1 MGGLLDVASGK
12 ICGNQR
18 VAGKQPSQLQHCE
31 CANRARR
38 ISGARRQRR
47 HRHHQSADHKRGDA
61 CVGASDRSPMIVRS
75 KLGEQSLLELYFVRL
90 MGEHEDDADDDNA
103 YTRQQQQDYRKS
115 HDAFSPKIISTEG
128 FILSIILRSVEP
140 DDERVSAGGD
150 SCFAPARGGG
160 SDLGGSMT
168 AFILSSALAFALYEL
183 LASVKWPV
191 SSGQIPFHWG
201 SITVK
206 PEVMPVAL
214 NLMRA
219 AIVAAV
225 LISILVIHTFTSP
238 NDVISKYEVNVVFG
252 FLFGP
257 MFGIWV
263 NSIVM
268 HPAPDLSRVQVLAA
282 IGLLL
287 LFFFGAVGNE
297 TAGFIRRYSNS
308 LSSVKIPGAELS
320 FLAGKERNDG
330 VSATPFAGSS
340 ANTTFPTKASPGLS
354 NLAVLDKIIERDRD
368 YLIKAFSPKDSA
380 GKLPV
385 GELYQAE
392 QFAKAS
398 IVPPL
403 SCLFAWYARTGDSH
417 TVDNYLTAYVGAFR
431 RLEALNTQINAPKGQ
446 PTQAEN
452 TERLR
457 EVSSDLVRHGL
468 ATALDVASS
477 IAPGDLPEACK
488 SWFAIYCPA
497 ENAES
502 GFKFRQCLAAL
513 AKQFDPS
520 SGVAKSDL
528 IEKRI
533 SFLSDGLAEFITP
546 PGTDTRGL
554 EALPYFAIT
563 RASLMAQL
571 GQHEAAASILDDW
584 LRLRNDENQ
593 RKQKQDEF
601 EANPLLQI
609 KDEWFALRVRSTLA
623 TYVEDWL
630 EDQGTPGATVV
641 QTEHLKNLQLS
652 LDGFKKR
659 LLKAGFFKELDAAC
673 QTKCEPVFKRPAEC
687 TSDEPRDR
695 LRLWQKL
702 YTSYISFKY
711 ALIHR
716 ALEHP
721 DYQSQFAETINDE
734 ARRLVN
740 YDPSCATDQPE
751 VFYAQSLLAFVE
763 NAASYSKIRARL
775 DSEDTQKKRLDEAER
790 AGKLGLEI
798 IKTAAAE
805 DQERTGKRYLGRIEG
820 SFAVGVQER
829 LKTQLRRVEQAKKQ
843 LGE

>member
-1 MGGLLDVASGK
+1 MSGYPKGTRASRP
-12 ICGNQR
+12 CLA
-18 VAGKQPSQLQHCE
+18 AGPT
-31 CANRARR
+31 
-38 ISGARRQRR
+38 
-47 HRHHQSADHKRGDA
+47 
-61 CVGASDRSPMIVRS
+61 
-75 KLGEQSLLELYFVRL
+75 F
-90 MGEHEDDADDDNA
+90 
-103 YTRQQQQDYRKS
+103 
-115 HDAFSPKIISTEG
+115 
-128 FILSIILRSVEP
+128 
-140 DDERVSAGGD
+140 
-150 SCFAPARGGG
+150 
-160 SDLGGSMT
+160 GGSMT
-168 AFILSSALAFALYEL
+168 AFILSSAIAFALYEL
-183 LASVKWPV
+183 LASVKRPV
-191 SSGQIPFHWG
+191 SSGRIPFHWG
-201 SITVK
+201 RITIK
-206 PEVMPVAL
+206 RAVMPVAL

-219 AIVAAV
+219 AIVAAI
-225 LISILVIHTFTSP
+225 LISILVIHTLTSP
-238 NDVISKYEVNVVFG
+238 TDVISKYEVNIVFG

-257 MFGIWV
+257 LFGIWV

-268 HPAPDLSRVQVLAA
+268 HPTPDLSRVQVLAA

-287 LFFFGAVGNE
+287 LFFLGAVGNE

-308 LSSVKIPGAELS
+308 VSSVKIPGAELS
-320 FLAGKERNDG
+320 FVAGKERNDG
-330 VSATPFAGSS
+330 VSATPFADSS

-354 NLAVLDKIIERDRD
+354 NLAVLDQIIQRDRD
-368 YLIKAFSPKDSA
+368 YLTKAFSPKHSA

-392 QFAKAS
+392 RFAQAS

-417 TVDNYLTAYVGAFR
+417 TVDSYLSAYVGAFR
-431 RLEALNTQINAPKGQ
+431 RLDALNTQINAAKAQQ
-446 PTQAEN
+446 PPQAEKAD
-452 TERLR
+452 RLR
-457 EVSSDLVRHGL
+457 VISSDLVRHGL

-497 ENAES
+497 ETAES
-502 GFKFRQCLAAL
+502 GLRVRQCLAATST
-513 AKQFDPS
+513 QFDPG
-520 SGVAKSDL
+520 SGVPKSHL
-528 IEKRI
+528 IETRI

-571 GQHEAAASILDDW
+571 GQHETAASILDDW
-584 LRLRNDENQ
+584 LRLRDKENQ

-609 KDEWFALRVRSTLA
+609 KDEWFALRVRSMLA

-630 EDQGTPGATVV
+630 ENQGTPGATVV

-659 LLKAGFFKELDAAC
+659 LLKAGFFKELDSAC
-673 QTKCEPVFKRPAEC
+673 QTKCEPVFKRPGEC

-695 LRLWQKL
+695 LKLWQKL

-740 YDPSCATDQPE
+740 YDLSCATDQPE

-763 NAASYSKIRARL
+763 NGVSYSKIRARL
-775 DSEDTQKKRLDEAER
+775 DSDDAQKKRLDEAEH

-805 DQERTGKRYLGRIEG
+805 DQERAGKRYLDRIEG

-829 LKTQLRRVEQAKKQ
+829 LKTQLKRVEQAKKQ
-843 LGE
+843 LAD